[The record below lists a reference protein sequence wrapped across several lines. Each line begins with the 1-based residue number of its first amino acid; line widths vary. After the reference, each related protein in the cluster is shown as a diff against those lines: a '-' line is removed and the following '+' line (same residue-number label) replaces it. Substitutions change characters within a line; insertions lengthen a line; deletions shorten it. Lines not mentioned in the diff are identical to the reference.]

1 MNLRETKISAAGYD
15 TRHGGPYDRGQADYY
30 YWREAKPHYYKGGT
44 YNTDRVEVED
54 MTPEEISAYHA
65 GYEEETDRKDYT

>member
-1 MNLRETKISAAGYD
+1 MNLRETKISASGYD

-54 MTPEEISAYHA
+54 MTP
-65 GYEEETDRKDYT
+65 